1 MTELNGESSTRNG
14 GNGLTQWLLSQNT
27 IIHYK
32 LYGIPKVQRREMMR
46 YSIQDRR
53 LSDADLLQVTGQKK
67 QEKKK
72 IYVQIEPDGRTHR
85 KDSMI
90 RAEPL

>member
-1 MTELNGESSTRNG
+1 MTEMNGESSTRNG
-14 GNGLTQWLLSQNT
+14 GNGLTQWLFSQNT
-27 IIHYK
+27 IIQSGH
-32 LYGIPKVQRREMMR
+32 YGIPKVQRREMMR
-46 YSIQDRR
+46 YSIQDRH

-72 IYVQIEPDGRTHR
+72 IYVQIELDGRKHR